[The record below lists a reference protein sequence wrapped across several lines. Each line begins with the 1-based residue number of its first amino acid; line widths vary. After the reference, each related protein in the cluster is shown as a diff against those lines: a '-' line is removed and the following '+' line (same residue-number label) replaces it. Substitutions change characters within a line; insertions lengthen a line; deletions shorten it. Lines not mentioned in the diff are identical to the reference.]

1 MWKRTFSTNGSIPL
15 LKQYKKTSFDKYL
28 NVETPK
34 KSWENKKNSNS
45 SNNKGSDI
53 RSTKEKYFKNKFAH
67 VHAQQK
73 LKPKEDKYGKKLA
86 HVNKLKQIKQ
96 DQKTNRLEHLQSFKT
111 SRNRK
116 TTWGNLQPNP
126 LLEYIYGTNSV
137 LAALN
142 NERRRDTLDKIYYY
156 GEDTHQF
163 IKEKLKS
170 LGLSDKKITLQESN
184 KQELNQLSK
193 FNLHNNIVL
202 ETKPLDIVEINHL
215 GSIQNDETSHFNISL
230 INDSTI
236 FADDVKNDI
245 TQTVPFSIKEN
256 QGKLFP
262 IGLFLDEIMDP
273 HNIGAIIRSAYFL
286 GVDFIVMTK
295 KNSPSLTPVVSKAS
309 SGSMEFLPIFHVDD
323 PLNFFQKSQ
332 LDSNGNWTFI
342 TSHCTS
348 GTENEAVTQFVKDRT
363 LNIHD
368 LNGMA
373 QQTPIMLVMG
383 NEGKGVRSSLRQVSD
398 YFVEIPY
405 NGPQRD
411 IQTVD
416 SLNVSVASA
425 ILINHILPCP

>member
-1 MWKRTFSTNGSIPL
+1 MWKRTFSTNGSTPL

-28 NVETPK
+28 NVETTKKPWEKTHNQNADPK
-34 KSWENKKNSNS
+34 FA
-45 SNNKGSDI
+45 
-53 RSTKEKYFKNKFAH
+53 KEKYFKKKFAH

-73 LKPKEDKYGKKLA
+73 LKPQEDKYGKKLA

-156 GEDTHQF
+156 GQDTHQF
-163 IKEKLKS
+163 LMDKLKS
-170 LGLSDKKITLQESN
+170 LGLNDKKITLQESN

-202 ETKPLDIVEINHL
+202 ETKPLDTVEINHL
-215 GSIQNDETSHFNISL
+215 GPMQHNETSQFSISL
-230 INDSTI
+230 ANDSTI

-245 TQTVPFSIKEN
+245 TQIVPFSIKQN

-262 IGLFLDEIMDP
+262 VGLFLDEIMDP

-286 GVDFIVMTK
+286 GIDFIVMTK

-323 PLNFFQKSQ
+323 PLQFFQKSQ
-332 LDSNGNWTFI
+332 LEVNGNWTFI

-348 GTENEAVTQFVKDRT
+348 GTENEPVTQFVRDKT
-363 LNIHD
+363 LDIHD
-368 LNGMA
+368 LNGIA